1 MSPKIA
7 RTTFPLLLCVSYAYT
22 AFVPPTRLDVP
33 VILSS
38 GGRPMLGVGMVSVQF
53 VCIVSVAH
61 PRFRPTGYLRRR
73 FYSELQLHAFNEH
86 GILFRRE
93 QRLQWMQFRSN
104 VSPFKSNRLI
114 RSASPRGWKGD
125 GLDRQ
130 GCDHFPLLQCIKLGE
145 QHTLITR
152 HIDPV
157 FVRVRTRTSRG
168 TH

>member
-7 RTTFPLLLCVSYAYT
+7 RTTFPLLLCVSYAYA

-86 GILFRRE
+86 GIFFRRE

-104 VSPFKSNRLI
+104 VSPLNFVQGLMSPWKSREFG
-114 RSASPRGWKGD
+114 SA
-125 GLDRQ
+125 
-130 GCDHFPLLQCIKLGE
+130 
-145 QHTLITR
+145 
-152 HIDPV
+152 
-157 FVRVRTRTSRG
+157 
-168 TH
+168 